1 MEELFEAVLKVAMAD
16 AMKNKAKGNQQNDM
30 TSEAKKIAE
39 ANKNLYDAHIA
50 AGFTEEQTLAI
61 VVAVNN

>member
-1 MEELFEAVLKVAMAD
+1 MEELFEAVMKVAMAD

-50 AGFTEEQTLAI
+50 GFKEEQTLGI

>member
-1 MEELFEAVLKVAMAD
+1 MEELFEAVIKAAMAD
-16 AMKNKAKGNQQNDM
+16 AMRNKIKGNHQNDM

-50 AGFTEEQTLAI
+50 AGFTEEQALAI

>member
-1 MEELFEAVLKVAMAD
+1 MEELFEAVMKVAMAD
-16 AMKNKAKGNQQNDM
+16 AMKNK
-30 TSEAKKIAE
+30 

>member
-1 MEELFEAVLKVAMAD
+1 
-16 AMKNKAKGNQQNDM
+16 M

-50 AGFTEEQTLAI
+50 AGFTEEQALAI